1 MSSIVSGAGIGSSTG
16 VMDARQTG
24 LALINALG
32 KPSVDTTGNK
42 TAKADSSALPASSSK
57 TPDPPNASTAPAK
70 SASSTVQL
78 SDEAKA
84 TVQRLQAR
92 DRQVR
97 AHEQA
102 HLAASG
108 GLATTGASYTY
119 QKGPDGAR
127 YAVGGEVSIDVSP
140 GRTPQ
145 ETIARAITIRAAA
158 LAPVDPSG
166 PDRAV
171 AAQASQ
177 MEQKARSALA
187 AQPQGQAATQSQH
200 TPAKAAAAY
209 AAVSDSGNGDASHI
223 NSYA

>member
-1 MSSIVSGAGIGSSTG
+1 MSSIVTGAGIGSSASVISAG
-16 VMDARQTG
+16 KTG
-24 LALINALG
+24 LALINAIG
-32 KPSVDTTGNK
+32 KPKPETASDKSSK
-42 TAKADSSALPASSSK
+42 TDSSASLAPNSK
-57 TPDPPNASTAPAK
+57 VTDAPVKNASA
-70 SASSTVQL
+70 TVQL

-84 TVQRLQAR
+84 TVARLQAL

-108 GLATTGASYTY
+108 GLATSGASYTY
-119 QKGPDGAR
+119 QKGPDGVR

-140 GRTPQ
+140 GSTPQ

-158 LAPVDPSG
+158 LAPADPSG
-166 PDRAV
+166 PDRAI

-177 MEQKARSALA
+177 MEQKARNELA
-187 AQPQGQAATQSQH
+187 SQQQGQVE
-200 TPAKAAAAY
+200 TPPPNKSGKGAAAY
-209 AAVSDSGNGDASHI
+209 AAVSESGKPGQTEFTRV

>member
-1 MSSIVSGAGIGSSTG
+1 MSSIVTGAGIGSSASVISAG
-16 VMDARQTG
+16 KTG
-24 LALINALG
+24 LALINAIG
-32 KPSVDTTGNK
+32 KQKAEPASDKSNK
-42 TAKADSSALPASSSK
+42 TDSSASLAPSAK
-57 TPDPPNASTAPAK
+57 VADAPAK
-70 SASSTVQL
+70 SASISASTTVQL

-84 TVQRLQAR
+84 TVARLQAL

-108 GLATTGASYTY
+108 GLATSGASYTY
-119 QKGPDGAR
+119 QKGPDGVR

-140 GRTPQ
+140 GSTPQ

-158 LAPVDPSG
+158 LAPADPSG
-166 PDRAV
+166 PDRAI

-177 MEQKARSALA
+177 MEQKARNELA
-187 AQPQGQAATQSQH
+187 SQQQGQVETAPQNKSG
-200 TPAKAAAAY
+200 KGAAAY
-209 AAVSDSGNGDASHI
+209 AAVSESGQAEATRF